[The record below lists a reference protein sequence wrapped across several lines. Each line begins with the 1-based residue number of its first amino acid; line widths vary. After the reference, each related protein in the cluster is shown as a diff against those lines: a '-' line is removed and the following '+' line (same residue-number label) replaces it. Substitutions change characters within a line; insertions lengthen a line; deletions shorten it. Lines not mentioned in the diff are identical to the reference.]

1 MFNKGWDKVSHGK
14 NKIYTIWANKFFHD
28 IYPYLPF
35 KLVFLNTIELILCME
50 YLMKSR
56 LFIRCIYIWLWPVRH
71 VIMKPDGQ
79 LIIKFP
85 PQQKQSTVSFYFYL
99 FFFQFKNF
107 WRPQYQK

>member
-1 MFNKGWDKVSHGK
+1 
-14 NKIYTIWANKFFHD
+14 
-28 IYPYLPF
+28 
-35 KLVFLNTIELILCME
+35 
-50 YLMKSR
+50 MKSR

-99 FFFQFKNF
+99 FFFQFKNLLKTPISEV
-107 WRPQYQK
+107 RNQNQNHHHLIYSLSHDVES